1 MALPLYRNMREVAK
15 RGGGFTY
22 YIWPNPAHSNSK
34 ELKLTYVLKVDEGLW
49 LGAGTYLTGEAPILS
64 NESREDLVAFVD
76 GARDFALNTT
86 KEVALKTFNDK
97 NGKFV
102 EGNRYIFAYDYDGN
116 ALALPYQPELIG
128 KNRIDIKDSNGVE
141 YIRDM
146 IALAKSGSGS
156 IYYIKQDPAR
166 NMTQGF
172 MCWYGFYTSNDPKH
186 ILFSIAFDK
195 IVDDNRTFE
204 KIVEQKYAIN
214 DLPTEQFE
222 KEVDSNFTLAFVPR
236 GEWTTTNEGRKM
248 YFEGNPYVDPITGS
262 HLHNPYALIDFSNA
276 SQIVDIE
283 AAYADSD
290 AILAISKTFK
300 FTAEATEQPK
310 KQPGFESLL
319 AAVGLFVAG
328 YMRGRSRKPPFNWS
342 ALQVFRPGKFAEIA
356 RCSAEI
362 SAIIPLQTRLRECAW
377 QWPDPP
383 TSLSS
388 SWNWDVTQLTVGL

>member
-1 MALPLYRNMREVAK
+1 
-15 RGGGFTY
+15 
-22 YIWPNPAHSNSK
+22 
-34 ELKLTYVLKVDEGLW
+34 
-49 LGAGTYLTGEAPILS
+49 
-64 NESREDLVAFVD
+64 
-76 GARDFALNTT
+76 
-86 KEVALKTFNDK
+86 
-97 NGKFV
+97 
-102 EGNRYIFAYDYDGN
+102 
-116 ALALPYQPELIG
+116 
-128 KNRIDIKDSNGVE
+128 
-141 YIRDM
+141 
-146 IALAKSGSGS
+146 
-156 IYYIKQDPAR
+156 
-166 NMTQGF
+166 